1 MITTL
6 ITTILC
12 ISIILNVL
20 LYLIYKK
27 MNQENT
33 VKNQYIIEITK
44 TIEYVDLKLKEVDL
58 RGSFS
63 SDDEVGF
70 VFKEIQKLIRL
81 LNIYN
86 YNHNESTTEEITD
99 NKK

>member
-1 MITTL
+1 
-6 ITTILC
+6 
-12 ISIILNVL
+12 
-20 LYLIYKK
+20 

-70 VFKEIQKLIRL
+70 VFNEIQKLIRL

>member
-1 MITTL
+1 
-6 ITTILC
+6 
-12 ISIILNVL
+12 
-20 LYLIYKK
+20 